1 MKRRKKRYINHKGRS
16 VPVFIIWSYIEKILD
31 STKTLL
37 ELINNFSKVA
47 GYKINIQKSESF
59 PYKNNTW
66 KRKKPNSLTRAL
78 EAMKYL
84 GINLTKEVKS
94 WNCKMLMKETED
106 DTNKWKHTHVHHSE
120 ELILLKCQY
129 YRVRFSAVS
138 IKILIAFFMEI
149 RTILKFVMALCKTP
163 ISQSNAENEE
173 QSCKCHTPWFQM

>member
-1 MKRRKKRYINHKGRS
+1 MKRRKKRYINRKGRS
-16 VPVFIIWSYIEKILD
+16 VLVFIIWSYIGKILD
-31 STKTLL
+31 SIKTLL

-84 GINLTKEVKS
+84 GINLAKEVKS

-106 DTNKWKHTHVHHSE
+106 DTNKWKHTCSSFRRVNIIKMS
-120 ELILLKCQY
+120 ILQSQIQCNLYQDSNCIFHGNKKNLKICNGTMQD
-129 YRVRFSAVS
+129 
-138 IKILIAFFMEI
+138 
-149 RTILKFVMALCKTP
+149 P
-163 ISQSNAENEE
+163 D
-173 QSCKCHTPWFQM
+173 